1 MATEPAEMGL
11 EAGPAALGAGEE
23 VMAKRVAE
31 AMREGQTAAMEAG
44 MAVVGVVAVP
54 AVEPVAEAMAV

>member
-11 EAGPAALGAGEE
+11 EAGPAARVAGEE